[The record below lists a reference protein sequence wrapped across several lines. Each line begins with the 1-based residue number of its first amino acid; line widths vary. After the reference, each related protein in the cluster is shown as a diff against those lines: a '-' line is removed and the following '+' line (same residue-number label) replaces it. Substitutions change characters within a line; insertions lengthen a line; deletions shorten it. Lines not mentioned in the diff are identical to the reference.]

1 MPLRSTLV
9 DLRKYLWVAF
19 SAAVIASPAVAQ
31 DGPDG
36 EVDAKKPKR
45 AESQAVT
52 QAAPTLKYDQFRRQV
67 EFKVAEKRESQID
80 GLKRLL
86 ETGPPENDVPD
97 IKFRLAEL
105 YFEKARFY
113 FFRAQEAEEKADKAK
128 DPGEKDSLKAES
140 KNGTKESQVW
150 DRRAVEIYKEIRERY
165 PKYERMPEV
174 LFALGQSYW
183 TQSRFKEAIAVY
195 TDLIRNFKDSPL
207 VADAWLAFGEYYFN
221 EAELNKALKAYEL
234 AASDKRA
241 RVYGFALYKQA
252 WCYYNLAEW
261 KKALEKFRAT
271 IFYSQ
276 MADTLSGE
284 NRISLGREAQKDFV
298 KTYAYIGEPNRA
310 KFVLADIVNQDDCKT
325 PECLKLVEQLAGLW
339 YDAGKFEESAYLY
352 RELIRSNPES
362 SRNAYYQGRVVD
374 LVARGADKKAT
385 TNETRRLVEIYQVI
399 KAKEGSATGEAGQRL
414 KTDIVDAETLAEA
427 TVRRLGQEWN
437 REAKKTRQKPTY
449 DFAKSMYVE
458 YLRLF
463 PQSKF
468 AYEMRFQLG
477 DLHYKLEEY
486 DEAAKAYEVTVLA
499 DPKGKYLVD
508 AANDNILALEEHIKD
523 LDLKKPKP
531 ANDKPVEIH
540 PERKRLVDACDRY
553 LQFVPVEKAEKAIA
567 IMFKAGKIYYD
578 HNQFDEAVK
587 RFEAIV
593 ARTPEAEEAE
603 YAANLVLDV
612 YNLRQDWNKL
622 YDLAARYLK
631 LEALLKG
638 RDKLAEQLIKAGEY
652 AKFKLVQIL
661 EDKLKK
667 DGGSLLPVA
676 RAYEE
681 FQAEFPKSE
690 NADKA
695 LYNASVA
702 YDSVGERE
710 RAQGLRQ
717 KLMEDYKDSALRADV
732 QYYIAKSYEERAEF
746 VKAAELFEAFAD
758 AYPNDA
764 RARDALYNAGVFFAG
779 VGQVKAANGLR
790 TEYLAKYG
798 KQKGGEA
805 EAAKIGFV
813 MARDLERAERWG
825 EAASSYA
832 EFTKKYPGDEQVYEA
847 LWREA
852 TIRRRLRQIPAAEK
866 VEGTLFATVS
876 ERSKKGDK
884 VPPVAADYASR
895 IAFSRLDQDFQKYAA
910 LKIQRPNIKNPT
922 NFKKTLN
929 DKVVA
934 REAIIKDYTA
944 IVTTYQQA
952 YSTVGALYRIAQ
964 AWDNF
969 VSNVVAVQCPAGLTE
984 EQCGFF
990 KQEIETMV
998 SPARDSALNA
1008 YKTCVDKS
1016 NQLNVFTEYSTE
1028 CVKVL
1033 ERASPESYPP
1043 LLERTIPYKPGE
1055 KTLDVRANSII
1066 LRHDAPG
1073 VAARADA
1080 AKGGGEE
1087 P

>member
-1 MPLRSTLV
+1 MDLPKYLLASALSTLLLASGPALAQGE
-9 DLRKYLWVAF
+9 DAP
-19 SAAVIASPAVAQ
+19 AA
-31 DGPDG
+31 DKG
-36 EVDAKKPKR
+36 KK
-45 AESQAVT
+45 ADSQAVT
-52 QAAPTLKYDQFRRQV
+52 AAAPTLKYDQFRRNV
-67 EFKVAEKRESQID
+67 EFKVAEKRESQIE
-80 GLKRLL
+80 GLKKLL
-86 ETGPPENDVPD
+86 ETGPPEKDVPD

-105 YFEKARFY
+105 YFEKSRFY
-113 FFRAQEAEEKADKAK
+113 FFRANEAEEKADKAK

-150 DRRAVEIYKEIRERY
+150 DRRAVDIYKEIRDRF

-183 TQSRFKEAIAVY
+183 TQGKFKDAIAVY

-221 EAELNKALKAYEL
+221 EKELNKALKAYEL

-261 KKALEKFRAT
+261 KKALDKFRAT

-310 KFVLADIVNQDDCKT
+310 KFVLADILNQDDCKT
-325 PECLKLVEQLAGLW
+325 ADCLKLVEQLASYW
-339 YDAGKFEESAYLY
+339 YDAGKFEESAFLY
-352 RELIRSNPES
+352 RELIRTNPES
-362 SRNAYYQGRVVD
+362 TRNAFYQGRVVD
-374 LVARGADKKAT
+374 LVARSADKKST
-385 TNETRRLVEIYQVI
+385 TNETRRLVEIYQAI
-399 KAKEGSATGEAGQRL
+399 KAREGTATGEAATRL
-414 KTDIVDAETLAEA
+414 KTDIGEAEVLAEA

-486 DEAAKAYEVTVLA
+486 DPAAKAYEATVLA
-499 DPKGKYLVD
+499 DPKGKFVVD

-531 ANDKPVEIH
+531 KDDKPVEIH
-540 PERKRLVDACDRY
+540 PERKRLVEACDRY
-553 LQFVPVEKAEKAIA
+553 LQYVPEEKAEKAIA
-567 IMFKAGKIYYD
+567 IMFKAGKIFYD
-578 HNQFDEAVK
+578 HNQFEEAIK
-587 RFEAIV
+587 RFEAVV
-593 ARTPEAEEAE
+593 ARKPEAEEAE
-603 YAANLVLDV
+603 FAANLVLDV

-622 YDLAARYLK
+622 YDLTARYSK
-631 LEALLKG
+631 MEALVKG
-638 RDKLAEQLIKAGEY
+638 RDKLAEQLSKAGEY

-661 EDKLKK
+661 EDRLKK
-667 DGGSLLPVA
+667 DGGSLAPVA
-676 RAYEE
+676 KAYEE

-710 RAQGLRQ
+710 RAQVLRQ
-717 KLMEDYKDSALRADV
+717 KLMEEYKDSPLRADV

-746 VKAAELFEAFAD
+746 VKAAELFEAFGD
-758 AYPNDA
+758 VYPNDA
-764 RARDALYNAGVFFAG
+764 RARDALYNAGVFYAG
-779 VGQVKAANGLR
+779 VGQVKAANALR
-790 TEYLAKYG
+790 TKYLTKYG
-798 KQKGGEA
+798 KQAGGQA

-825 EAASSYA
+825 EAASAYA
-832 EFTKKYPGDEQVYEA
+832 DFTKKYPGDEQVYEA

-852 TIRRRLRQIPAAEK
+852 TIRRRLRQVPAAEK
-866 VEGTLFATVS
+866 VESTLFATVN
-876 ERSKKGDK
+876 ERTKKGDK
-884 VPPVAADYASR
+884 LPPVAADYASR
-895 IAFSRLDQDFQKYAA
+895 IAFSRLDQDYQKYAA
-910 LKIQRPNIKNPT
+910 MKIQRPNIKNPA

-929 DKVVA
+929 EKVA
-934 REAIIKDYTA
+934 GREQIIKSYTS

-952 YSTVGALYRIAQ
+952 YSTIGALYRIAQ
-964 AWDNF
+964 SWDNF
-969 VSNVVAVQCPAGLTE
+969 VANVVGVQCPAGLTE

-998 SPARDSALNA
+998 SPARDSALGA
-1008 YKTCVDKS
+1008 YKECVDKS
-1016 NQLNVFTEYSTE
+1016 NALNTFTEYSTE

-1033 ERASPESYPP
+1033 EKVSPDLYPP
-1043 LLERTIPYKPGE
+1043 MVERTLPYKAAE
-1055 KTLDVRANSII
+1055 KTLDVRGNPII

-1073 VAARADA
+1073 VARVETARRGDQ
-1080 AKGGGEE
+1080 
-1087 P
+1087 